1 MSKQQQ
7 QYEQL
12 YKQFETAFWNLSK
25 FAEKNKKH
33 IESIEGSE
41 HLIECIDEWG
51 VEFEGCIDLA
61 QENNKL
67 REKLGLED

>member
-1 MSKQQQ
+1 MSKQQ

-12 YKQFETAFWNLSK
+12 YNKFETAFWDMFK
-25 FAEKNKKH
+25 FAEKNRKYIKGV
-33 IESIEGSE
+33 EDSVN
-41 HLIECIDEWG
+41 LIECIDEWG

-61 QENNKL
+61 QENTKL

>member
-12 YKQFETAFWNLSK
+12 YNKFETAFWDMFK

-33 IESIEGSE
+33 IEGVEDSVN
-41 HLIECIDEWG
+41 LIECIDEWG

-61 QENNKL
+61 QENTKL